1 MSVDLPSSTLPAVEK
16 RSRSLA
22 CSSARNSS
30 TAKARSARA
39 AILEITLAL
48 LDFHGAFLVVID
60 HAILA
65 LAAAEA
71 NQLFDDFWQR
81 VGVGTDCAGAGAA
94 SEGAHAAADQLGL
107 FAGEERDEG

>member
-39 AILEITLAL
+39 AILEIALAL
-48 LDFHGAFLVVID
+48 FDFHGAFLVVID
-60 HAILA
+60 DAVLTLA
-65 LAAAEA
+65 SPEA
-71 NQLFDDFWQR
+71 DQLFDDLGQR
-81 VGVGTDCAGAGAA
+81 IGVGADGAGTRAA
-94 SEGAHAAADQLGL
+94 SERAHAA
-107 FAGEERDEG
+107 